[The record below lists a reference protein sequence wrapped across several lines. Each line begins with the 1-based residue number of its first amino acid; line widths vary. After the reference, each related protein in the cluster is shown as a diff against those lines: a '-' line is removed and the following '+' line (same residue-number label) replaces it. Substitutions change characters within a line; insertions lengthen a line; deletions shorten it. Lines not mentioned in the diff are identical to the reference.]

1 MVFNSCLYEMVRLDM
16 YHQVLFIIKISDIPG
31 IRIFRSSNLEEGE
44 FMLRVTIITLS
55 VFLLRIFSMFL
66 IQLNS
71 SLELVSLL
79 SFGTS
84 GSFGETP

>member
-1 MVFNSCLYEMVRLDM
+1 M

>member
-1 MVFNSCLYEMVRLDM
+1 MVRLDM
-16 YHQVLFIIKISDIPG
+16 YRQVLFIIKISDIPG

-71 SLELVSLL
+71 SLESVSLL

-84 GSFGETP
+84 GSFGETSLITL

>member
-1 MVFNSCLYEMVRLDM
+1 MVRLDM

-55 VFLLRIFSMFL
+55 VFLLRIFSLFL

-84 GSFGETP
+84 GSFWGTSLITL

>member
-1 MVFNSCLYEMVRLDM
+1 M

-84 GSFGETP
+84 GSFGETSLMTL

>member
-1 MVFNSCLYEMVRLDM
+1 M
-16 YHQVLFIIKISDIPG
+16 YHQVLFIVKISDIPG

-84 GSFGETP
+84 GSFGETSLITL

>member
-1 MVFNSCLYEMVRLDM
+1 MVRLDM

-84 GSFGETP
+84 GSFGGTSLITL

>member
-1 MVFNSCLYEMVRLDM
+1 MVRLDM

-79 SFGTS
+79 NFGTS
-84 GSFGETP
+84 GSFGGTSLITL

>member
-1 MVFNSCLYEMVRLDM
+1 M

-84 GSFGETP
+84 GSFGGTSLITL